1 MMNMNRKAASA
12 LFWSAAAVAVFTF
25 LFLVAIA
32 IFTPPMT
39 FDFATYVRDYS
50 FRSIIPA
57 IPCVLLALAHFP
69 FFVSLYGLAD
79 ESRKPLA
86 RIGIAFGCAYA
97 LLGSVNYF
105 AQISY
110 VFRNIT
116 AGRVAAVGPFLLD
129 DTSSFVFALEALAYT
144 LLFLAVLFLA
154 PLFRERGA
162 DPWIRRL
169 FYATSVIGL
178 IGSAGYILNNP
189 SATLGITFAAV
200 TYVIAVALIVVKAAR
215 LKKGPPGA
223 AVPRRGAGGSAQPL
237 LH

>member
-1 MMNMNRKAASA
+1 MNKKAIAC

-25 LFLVAIA
+25 LFLVAMA
-32 IFTPPMT
+32 VFTPPMK
-39 FDFATYVRDYS
+39 FDFETYVRDYS
-50 FRSIIPA
+50 IRAILPA

-79 ESRKPLA
+79 ESQKPLA
-86 RIGIAFGCAYA
+86 RIGVAFGCAYA

-105 AQISY
+105 TQVSF
-110 VFRNIT
+110 VFRSIT
-116 AGRVAAVGPFLLD
+116 AGRVAGVGPFLLD
-129 DTSSFVFALEALAYT
+129 DTTSFIFALEALAYT

-154 PLFRERGA
+154 DLFREGSL
-162 DPWIRRL
+162 DTWIRWL
-169 FYATSVIGL
+169 FYATTAIGL
-178 IGSAGYILNNP
+178 IGSAGYILNSP

-215 LKKGPPGA
+215 LRKSAGGWGPDRKA
-223 AVPRRGAGGSAQPL
+223 AVRREREL

>member
-1 MMNMNRKAASA
+1 MNKKAAA
-12 LFWSAAAVAVFTF
+12 CFFWSAAAVAVFTF

-32 IFTPPMT
+32 IFTPPMK
-39 FDFATYVRDYS
+39 FDFETYVRDYS
-50 FRSIIPA
+50 IRSIIPA

-86 RIGIAFGCAYA
+86 RIGVAFGCAYA

-105 AQISY
+105 SQVSY
-110 VFRNIT
+110 VFRNVS

-129 DTSSFVFALEALAYT
+129 DTSSFIFALEALAYS

-154 PLFRERGA
+154 PLFREGGA
-162 DPWIRRL
+162 DSWIRWL

-178 IGSAGYILNNP
+178 IGTAGYVLNNP

-200 TYVIAVALIVVKAAR
+200 TYVVAVALIVVKAAR
-215 LKKGPPGA
+215 LKKAAPGKI
-223 AVPRRGAGGSAQPL
+223 L
-237 LH
+237 FH